1 MESLENNDKINPNNN
16 DKLSQIGK
24 ELNNIIDYIQINID
38 NNENSEIDSKN
49 EFKQNKN
56 DTILGKKRKNS
67 IYLIENEE
75 NNEINLKINKEK
87 NAKEK

>member
-16 DKLSQIGK
+16 DKLSQIRK

-49 EFKQNKN
+49 ELKQNKN